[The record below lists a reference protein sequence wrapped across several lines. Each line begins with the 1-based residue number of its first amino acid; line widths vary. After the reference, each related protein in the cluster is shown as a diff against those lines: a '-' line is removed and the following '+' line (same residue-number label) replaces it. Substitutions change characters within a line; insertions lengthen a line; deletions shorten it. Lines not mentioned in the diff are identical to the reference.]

1 MQHKEHYLQVAIV
14 RYLRLNKIFCFAIPN
29 GGRRDLITGAVLKRE
44 GVLAGSPDLVIILP
58 NQIYF
63 VELKNG
69 NQGRQSKE
77 QKAFQETVEKLG
89 FKYLL
94 WREFYDVE
102 NFVRMKKNALL
113 LNKNML

>member
-14 RYLRLNKIFCFAIPN
+14 RYLKLNKIFCFAIPN

-44 GVLAGSPDLVIILP
+44 GVLAGSPDLVIVLP

-77 QKAFQETVEKLG
+77 QKAFQESVEKLG

-94 WREFYDVE
+94 WREFCDVE